1 MVESDTIPISDSRTF
16 RSDFSNRTKMLLKNR
31 SSHGRKIRNYFNIN
45 KKSSICG
52 IIEDYIDCV
61 MSVSGKWESTFEM
74 ICASIIYC
82 VRIISIANISGGF
95 MVSDK
100 LSLLN
105 SYQIVNN
112 NSVMSN
118 RYIYLYCHLY
128 KAHTTPCPQDIILNH
143 FAYL

>member
-1 MVESDTIPISDSRTF
+1 
-16 RSDFSNRTKMLLKNR
+16 MLLKNR

-52 IIEDYIDCV
+52 TIEDYIDCV